1 MASMNSEPQYEVL
14 WPLAEKADNAREPAP
29 RLADLAGKTVAELWD
44 AKFHGETIFPLLRER
59 MGALFPGIRFV
70 EYGEF
75 GNFYGPREKE
85 ILGALPE
92 KLRRLKCDAV
102 ITGIGA

>member
-1 MASMNSEPQYEVL
+1 MTTGEPQYEVL
-14 WPLAEKADNAREPAP
+14 WPLSEKADSAREAAP
-29 RLADLAGKTVAELWD
+29 RLDDLAGKTVAELWD
-44 AKFHGETIFPLLRER
+44 AKFHGETIFPQLREHLR
-59 MGALFPGIRFV
+59 ARFPGIRFV

-85 ILGALPE
+85 ILGGLAD

-102 ITGIGA
+102 ISGIGA